1 MPITKTQTTINGKL
15 FVLET
20 GKYAEQAG
28 GAVTIQ
34 YGDTVVFAAASVSA
48 TVRPGID
55 FFPLTVDFEER
66 LYAAGKIPGSFPRRE
81 GRPSEEAVLTARL
94 ADRPIRPLFPK
105 GFRNDTQIV
114 IYALSADQEH
124 DPDVLAVNAASAAL
138 AISPAP
144 FGGPIGCVRVGT
156 VNGKLTLNPTIPQME
171 QSEMDLVVAGTR
183 DRVMML
189 EAGANEV
196 PEDRMIEAIELAQ
209 AGIAATIDVQEE
221 LVRLVG
227 KPKIQWIPEKVEA
240 GKDSRITR
248 YLADRIR
255 AKVRHPDKA
264 QREAGLDEVRR
275 EAVAALATADGDISE
290 ADVALTFDA
299 LLKNEVRRAILEEGI
314 RPDGRGLTDIR
325 QLDIEVGLLPR
336 THGSAL
342 FKRGQT
348 QILSVTTLG
357 PTADEQIIDTLSPV
371 DSKRYMHHY
380 NFPPFSVGEVRPLRG
395 AGRREIGHGALAERA
410 LVPVIPTKEE
420 FPYTIRV
427 VSETFSSNGSTSMA
441 STCGSTL
448 SLMDAGVPIK
458 AMIAGISIGLVTAD
472 PPGGA
477 REGDDFRLLTDIQ
490 GMEDNY
496 GDMDFKVAGSEK
508 GITGI
513 QLDIKIHGLTKEVV
527 RGAIRQAR
535 EARMTI
541 LETMRRV
548 IDRPRA
554 ELSHWAPRIETIKIH
569 PDKIREVIGPGGKMI
584 RAIQSE
590 SDSNIE
596 VEDDGTVRITGAKAE
611 GRERAKQMILGL
623 TKEPEVGEVYD
634 GKVTRIMSIG
644 AFVEYLPG
652 KEGLVR
658 VSELPG
664 ERVNR
669 VEDVVKVGDAVKVK
683 VAEVDRQGRVNL
695 SMRSVGEEGTRAYE
709 ERQRAERD
717 RYRTREGGDGGERR
731 GPPGGFRRGP
741 GGPGG
746 FGGPRRSGPPR
757 D

>member
-1 MPITKTQTTINGKL
+1 MPITKTQTTINGKP

-105 GFRNDTQIV
+105 GFRNDTQI
-114 IYALSADQEH
+114 ILYALSADQEH

-156 VNGKLTLNPTIPQME
+156 VNGTLTLNPTMSQME
-171 QSEMDLVVAGTR
+171 HSEMDLVVAGTR

-209 AGIAATIDVQEE
+209 TGIAAAIDVQEE

-227 KPKIQWIPEKVEA
+227 KPKIQWTPEKVE
-240 GKDSRITR
+240 GEKSSRITQ
-248 YLADRIR
+248 YLADRVR

-275 EAVAALATADGDISE
+275 DAVAALVTTEGDISD

-299 LLKNEVRRAILEEGI
+299 VLKKEIRRAILEEGI
-314 RPDGRGLTDIR
+314 RPDGRGLKDIR

-410 LVPVIPTKEE
+410 LLPVIPTKEE

-458 AMIAGISIGLVTAD
+458 AMIGGISVGLVTGE
-472 PPGGA
+472 GG
-477 REGDDFRLLTDIQ
+477 DFRLLTDIQ

-496 GDMDFKVAGSEK
+496 GDMDFKVTGSEK

-513 QLDIKIHGLTKEVV
+513 QLDIKIHGLTKEIV
-527 RGAIRQAR
+527 RGAIMQAR
-535 EARMTI
+535 EARMVI
-541 LETMRRV
+541 LDAMRRV

-596 VEDDGTVRITGAKAE
+596 VEDDGTIRITGAKAE
-611 GRERAKQMILGL
+611 GREKAKQMILGL
-623 TKEPEVGEVYD
+623 TKEPEVGEVFD

-695 SMRSVGEEGTRAYE
+695 SMRSVGEEGTQAYE

-717 RYRTREGGDGGERR
+717 RYRSREGGDGGERR